1 MHISTIRMMA
11 GGAVAATALCALPI
25 ASPLP
30 IGSPAPLAAQEAAP
44 RKPLSKARMK
54 ALAQEAVADV
64 ESRSRF
70 TQQMIDQIFSYG
82 ELGFQEVE
90 TSRYLV
96 DLLRHNGFTV
106 EEGVAGIPTAW
117 VATWGSGKPVIALG
131 SDIDGIPQASQKP
144 GVACHS
150 PVVPGAPGHGEGHNT
165 GQPVNIT
172 AALAVKKIMEREKL
186 PGTIKIWPGVAEE
199 QLGSKAYLVRAGVF
213 RDVDVALFS
222 HVGSNLATSWG
233 DGSGSGLVS
242 VLYSFEGS
250 AAHAAGAPWRGRSA
264 LDAVELMDVGWNYR
278 REHLR
283 LQQRSHYVIP
293 DGGDQPNVV
302 PTTASVWY
310 YFRELTYP
318 KIKELWAVG
327 DSVAR
332 GAALMTGTKLVGER
346 VLGSAW
352 PRHFNRPIA
361 EAMLANIRKVG
372 LPTWSEADQ
381 TLARAV
387 QKEMGADEKGLA
399 THVDTTAAPS
409 NVPNMGGGS
418 DDIGDV
424 SWNVPT
430 ITLNYPSNIPGL
442 PGHHWSSAIASATP
456 IAHKGA
462 TAGAKAMALTML
474 DILEKP
480 ALVDSAWSYFRNVQT
495 KDIKYEPLMRPNEQP
510 ATFLNADI
518 LGRYRAEMKKYYF
531 DPTHYST
538 YMEQLGISYPT
549 VPGADGKCEPIT

>member
-1 MHISTIRMMA
+1 
-11 GGAVAATALCALPI
+11 
-25 ASPLP
+25 
-30 IGSPAPLAAQEAAP
+30 
-44 RKPLSKARMK
+44 
-54 ALAQEAVADV
+54 
-64 ESRSRF
+64 
-70 TQQMIDQIFSYG
+70 
-82 ELGFQEVE
+82 
-90 TSRYLV
+90 
-96 DLLRHNGFTV
+96 
-106 EEGVAGIPTAW
+106 
-117 VATWGSGKPVIALG
+117 
-131 SDIDGIPQASQKP
+131 
-144 GVACHS
+144 
-150 PVVPGAPGHGEGHNT
+150 
-165 GQPVNIT
+165 VNIT
-172 AALAVKKIMEREKL
+172 AALAVKRIMEREKL

-233 DGSGSGLVS
+233 PGGGSGLVS

-250 AAHAAGAPWRGRSA
+250 AAHSAGAPWRGRSA
-264 LDAVELMDVGWNYR
+264 LDAVELMNVGWNYR

-352 PRHFNRPIA
+352 PRYFNRPIA
-361 EAMLANIRKVG
+361 EAMVANIRKVG
-372 LPTWSEADQ
+372 LPEWTDADQ
-381 TLARAV
+381 SLAKAV
-387 QKEMGADEKGLA
+387 QKEMGAEPSGLA
-399 THVDTTAAPS
+399 SAVDSTAAPRDT
-409 NVPNMGGGS
+409 PNMGGGS

-462 TAGAKAMALTML
+462 TAGAKAMALTII
-474 DILEKP
+474 DILGKP

-495 KDIKYEPLMRPNEQP
+495 KEVKYEPLMRPDEQP
-510 ATFLNADI
+510 ATFLNTEI
-518 LGRYRAEMKKYYF
+518 LERYRPEMKKYYF
-531 DPTHYST
+531 DPSRYST

-549 VPGADGKCEPIT
+549 VPDAAGKCGPVT